1 MGREDGVPIFKD
13 ICMKTLKFPSAYT
26 ILMLLTVLMAALTWL
41 IPAGQYQMV
50 NNETLGKMVPLVGSY
65 QAVTANPQGILDI
78 LMAPIQGFYDP
89 TNYMARAV
97 DVALFVLVIGGYL
110 AVVTR
115 TGAIDA
121 GIAKIMVR
129 LKGKERWMIPI
140 LMGLFALGGTVYGMA
155 EETIPFYALL
165 IPVMIAAGYDSVVGV
180 AIIMVGAG
188 IGCLGSTINPF
199 ATVIASNAA
208 EISFVDGI
216 GLRLAILVIG
226 WLACVI
232 YVMRYADKVKRDPSL
247 SLVAAQREAN
257 TEYFLHGSDEAA
269 PELTTTRKLVLAIFG
284 LTFAIMMWGVASQ
297 GWWMAELSA
306 LFIGSSIVAGLI
318 GKLSEVDITDSFI
331 NGARDLLGVAL
342 IIAIARGLVVV
353 MDDGNITH
361 TILNFAEGLLVGLPE
376 VLFINAIYWIEAVL
390 CLVVPSSSGLA
401 VLSMPILAPLADFAG
416 VSREL
421 VVTAFQSAS
430 GLPNLVTPTSG
441 VVMGGLAIGRIGYS
455 TWLRFIGPLLAFL
468 TTMVMVL
475 LSVGVMLG

>member
-1 MGREDGVPIFKD
+1 
-13 ICMKTLKFPSAYT
+13 MKKLKFPSAYT
-26 ILMLLTVLMAALTWL
+26 ILMLLTVFMAALTWL

-65 QAVTANPQGILDI
+65 ETVASNPQGIIDI

-89 TNYMARAV
+89 GEYMARAV

-121 GIAKIMVR
+121 GIAGTMAKLNGR
-129 LKGKERWMIPI
+129 EKWMIPI

-165 IPVMIAAGYDSVVGV
+165 IPVMIAAGYDSIVGV

-208 EISFVDGI
+208 EINFMDGI
-216 GLRLAILVIG
+216 GLRLAILILG
-226 WLACVI
+226 WIMCTI
-232 YVMRYADKVKRDPSL
+232 YVMRYAEKVKNDPSQ
-247 SLVAAQREAN
+247 SIVASQKDENERL
-257 TEYFLHGSDEAA
+257 FLHGKEQET
-269 PELTTTRKLVLAIFG
+269 PELNTTRKIVLMVFG
-284 LTFAIMMWGVASQ
+284 LTFAVMMWGVSVQ

-306 LFIGSSIVAGLI
+306 LFIGSSILVGFI
-318 GKLSEVDITDSFI
+318 GRLSETELTDSFVD
-331 NGARDLLGVAL
+331 GARDLLGVAL

-361 TILNFAEGLLVGLPE
+361 TILNYAEGLLAGLPQIA
-376 VLFINAIYWIEAVL
+376 FINAIYWVEAVL

-401 VLSMPILAPLADFAG
+401 VLSMPVLAPLADFAG

-441 VVMGGLAIGRIGYS
+441 VVMGGLAIGRVAYS
-455 TWLRFIGPLLAFL
+455 SWLRFIGPLLGML
-468 TTMVMVL
+468 TLMVMVL
-475 LSVGVMLG
+475 LSLGVVIS

>member
-1 MGREDGVPIFKD
+1 
-13 ICMKTLKFPSAYT
+13 MKKLKFPSAYT
-26 ILMLLTVLMAALTWL
+26 ILMLLTVFMAALTWL

-65 QAVTANPQGILDI
+65 QTVASNPQGIIDI

-89 TNYMARAV
+89 GEYMARAV

-121 GIAKIMVR
+121 GIAGTMAKLNGR
-129 LKGKERWMIPI
+129 EKWMIPI

-165 IPVMIAAGYDSVVGV
+165 IPVMIAAGYDSIVGV

-208 EISFVDGI
+208 EINFMDGI
-216 GLRLAILVIG
+216 CLRLAILILG
-226 WLACVI
+226 WIMCTI
-232 YVMRYADKVKRDPSL
+232 YVMRYAEKVKNDPSQ
-247 SLVAAQREAN
+247 SIVASQKDENERL
-257 TEYFLHGSDEAA
+257 FLHGKEQET
-269 PELTTTRKLVLAIFG
+269 PELNTTRKIVLMIFG
-284 LTFAIMMWGVASQ
+284 LTFAVMMWGVSVQ

-306 LFIGSSIVAGLI
+306 LFIGSSILVGFI
-318 GKLSEVDITDSFI
+318 GRLSETELTDSFVD
-331 NGARDLLGVAL
+331 GARDLLGVAL

-361 TILNFAEGLLVGLPE
+361 TILNYAEGLLAGLPQIA
-376 VLFINAIYWIEAVL
+376 FINAIYWVEAVL

-401 VLSMPILAPLADFAG
+401 VLSMPVLAPLADFAG

-441 VVMGGLAIGRIGYS
+441 VVMGGLAIGRVAYS
-455 TWLRFIGPLLAFL
+455 SWLRFIGPLLGML
-468 TTMVMVL
+468 TLMVMIL
-475 LSVGVMLG
+475 LSLGVTIS

>member
-1 MGREDGVPIFKD
+1 
-13 ICMKTLKFPSAYT
+13 MKKLKFPSAYT

-65 QAVTANPQGILDI
+65 QTVTSNPQGIIDI

-89 TNYMARAV
+89 GEYMARAV

-121 GIAKIMVR
+121 GIAGTMEKLNGR
-129 LKGKERWMIPI
+129 EKWMIPI

-165 IPVMIAAGYDSVVGV
+165 IPVMIAAGYDSIVGV

-208 EISFVDGI
+208 EINFMDGI
-216 GLRLAILVIG
+216 GLRLAILILG
-226 WLACVI
+226 WIMCTI
-232 YVMRYADKVKRDPSL
+232 YVMRYAEKVKNDPSQ
-247 SLVAAQREAN
+247 SIVASQKDENERL
-257 TEYFLHGSDEAA
+257 FLHGKEQET
-269 PELTTTRKLVLAIFG
+269 PELNTTRKIVLMVFG
-284 LTFAIMMWGVASQ
+284 LTFAVMMWGVSVQ

-306 LFIGSSIVAGLI
+306 LFIGSSILVGFI
-318 GKLSEVDITDSFI
+318 GRLSETELTDSFVD
-331 NGARDLLGVAL
+331 GARDLLGVAL

-361 TILNFAEGLLVGLPE
+361 TILNYAEGLLAGLPQIA
-376 VLFINAIYWIEAVL
+376 FINAIYWVEAVL

-401 VLSMPILAPLADFAG
+401 VLSMPVLAPLADFAG

-441 VVMGGLAIGRIGYS
+441 VVMGGLAIGRVAYS
-455 TWLRFIGPLLAFL
+455 SWLRFIGPLLGML
-468 TTMVMVL
+468 TLMVMIL
-475 LSVGVMLG
+475 LSLGVIIS

>member
-1 MGREDGVPIFKD
+1 
-13 ICMKTLKFPSAYT
+13 MKTLKFPSAYT

-50 NNETLGKMVPLVGSY
+50 NNETLGKMVPLVVSY
-65 QAVTANPQGILDI
+65 QTVEANPQGFLDI

-89 TNYMARAV
+89 ANYMARAV

-110 AVVTR
+110 AVVTQ

-121 GIAKIMVR
+121 GIAKIMVY

-208 EISFVDGI
+208 EINFVDGI
-216 GLRLAILVIG
+216 GLRLAILIIG

-257 TEYFLHGSDEAA
+257 TAYFLHGSNETA
-269 PELTTTRKLVLAIFG
+269 PELTLTRKIVLAIFG
-284 LTFAIMMWGVASQ
+284 LTFAIMMWGVASE

-306 LFIGSSIVAGLI
+306 LFIGSSIVAGLV
-318 GKLSEVDITDSFI
+318 GKLSEVEITDSFI

-361 TILNFAEGLLVGLPE
+361 TILNFAEGLLVGLPQ

-390 CLVVPSSSGLA
+390 CLVIPSSSGLA

-416 VSREL
+416 VGREL

-468 TTMVMVL
+468 TTMVMIL
-475 LSVGVMLG
+475 LSLGVVLS

>member
-1 MGREDGVPIFKD
+1 
-13 ICMKTLKFPSAYT
+13 MKTLKFPSAYT

-65 QAVTANPQGILDI
+65 QTVEANPQGFLDI

-89 TNYMARAV
+89 ANYMARAV

-110 AVVTR
+110 AVVTQ

-121 GIAKIMVR
+121 GIAKIMVY

-208 EISFVDGI
+208 EINFVDGI
-216 GLRLAILVIG
+216 GLRLAILIIG

-257 TEYFLHGSDEAA
+257 TAYFLHGSNETA
-269 PELTTTRKLVLAIFG
+269 PELTLTRKIVLAIFG
-284 LTFAIMMWGVASQ
+284 LTFAIMMWGVASE

-306 LFIGSSIVAGLI
+306 LFIGSSIVAGLV
-318 GKLSEVDITDSFI
+318 GKLSEVEITDSFI

-361 TILNFAEGLLVGLPE
+361 TILNFAEGLLVGLPQ

-390 CLVVPSSSGLA
+390 CLVIPSSSGLA

-416 VSREL
+416 VGREL

-468 TTMVMVL
+468 TTMVMIL
-475 LSVGVMLG
+475 LSLGVVLS

>member
-1 MGREDGVPIFKD
+1 
-13 ICMKTLKFPSAYT
+13 MKKLKFPSAYT

-65 QAVTANPQGILDI
+65 ETVASNPQGIIDI

-89 TNYMARAV
+89 GEYMARAV

-121 GIAKIMVR
+121 GIAGTMAKLNGR
-129 LKGKERWMIPI
+129 EKWMIPI

-165 IPVMIAAGYDSVVGV
+165 IPVMIAAGYDSIVGV

-208 EISFVDGI
+208 EINFMDGI
-216 GLRLAILVIG
+216 GLRLAILILG
-226 WLACVI
+226 WIMCTI
-232 YVMRYADKVKRDPSL
+232 YVMRYAEKVKNDPSQ
-247 SLVAAQREAN
+247 SIVASQKDENERL
-257 TEYFLHGSDEAA
+257 FLHGKEQET
-269 PELTTTRKLVLAIFG
+269 PELNTTRKIVLMVFG
-284 LTFAIMMWGVASQ
+284 LTFAVMMWGVSVQ

-306 LFIGSSIVAGLI
+306 LFIGSSILVGFI
-318 GKLSEVDITDSFI
+318 GRLSETELTDSFVD
-331 NGARDLLGVAL
+331 GARDLLGVAL

-361 TILNFAEGLLVGLPE
+361 TILNYAEGLLAGLPQIA
-376 VLFINAIYWIEAVL
+376 FINAIYWVEAVL

-401 VLSMPILAPLADFAG
+401 VLSMPVLAPLADFAG

-441 VVMGGLAIGRIGYS
+441 VVMGGLAIGRVAYS
-455 TWLRFIGPLLAFL
+455 SWLRFIGPLLGML
-468 TTMVMVL
+468 TLMVMVL
-475 LSVGVMLG
+475 LSLGVVIS

>member
-1 MGREDGVPIFKD
+1 MSK
-13 ICMKTLKFPSAYT
+13 LKFPSAYT
-26 ILMLLTVLMAALTWL
+26 ILMLLTVLMALLTWM
-41 IPAGQYQMV
+41 IPAGQYQMEL
-50 NNETLGKMVPLVGSY
+50 NETLGKLVPVVGSY
-65 QAVTANPQGILDI
+65 QTVEANPQGIIDI

-89 TNYMARAV
+89 SDYVARAV
-97 DVALFVLVIGGYL
+97 DVALFVLVIGGFL
-110 AVVTR
+110 AVVTE

-121 GIAKIMVR
+121 GIAGTMKR
-129 LKGKERWMIPI
+129 LAGREKWMIPI

-165 IPVMIAAGYDSVVGV
+165 IPVMIAAGYDSIVGV

-208 EISFVDGI
+208 EINFMEGFA
-216 GLRLAILVIG
+216 LRAVILILG
-226 WLACVI
+226 WLLCVF
-232 YVMRYADKVKRDPSL
+232 YVMRYAERVKQDPSR
-247 SLVAAQREAN
+247 SIVAHQHDDN
-257 TEYFLHGSDEAA
+257 LNHFLHGKQKET
-269 PELTTTRKLVLAIFG
+269 PELSNTRKAVLAIFAM
-284 LTFAIMMWGVASQ
+284 TFVVMMWGVSVA

-306 LFIGSSIVAGLI
+306 LFIGSSILVGFV
-318 GKLSEVDITDSFI
+318 GRLSEVEITDSFV

-353 MDDGNITH
+353 MDNGNITH
-361 TILNFAEGLLVGLPE
+361 TILNYAEGLLGGLNE
-376 VLFINAIYWIEAVL
+376 VAFINAIYWVEAVL

-401 VLSMPILAPLADFAG
+401 VLSMPVLAPLADFAG

-441 VVMGGLAIGRIGYS
+441 VVMGGLAIGRVAYS
-455 TWLRFIGPLLAFL
+455 SWLRFIGPLIGIL
-468 TTMVMVL
+468 TLMIMAL
-475 LSVGVMLG
+475 LSVGVIIA

>member
-1 MGREDGVPIFKD
+1 
-13 ICMKTLKFPSAYT
+13 MKTLKFPSAYT

-65 QAVTANPQGILDI
+65 QTVEANPQGFLDI

-89 TNYMARAV
+89 ANYMARAV

-110 AVVTR
+110 AVVTQ

-121 GIAKIMVR
+121 GIAKTMAR
-129 LKGKERWMIPI
+129 LGGKERWMIPI

-208 EISFVDGI
+208 EINFVDGI
-216 GLRLAILVIG
+216 WLRLAILIIG

-232 YVMRYADKVKRDPSL
+232 YVMRYADKVKRDPSQ
-247 SLVAAQREAN
+247 SLVAEQGEAN
-257 TEYFLHGSDEAA
+257 REYFLHGSGENA
-269 PELTTTRKLVLAIFG
+269 PELTLTRKIVLAIFG

-306 LFIGSSIVAGLI
+306 LFIGSSIVAGLV
-318 GKLSEVDITDSFI
+318 GKLSEVEITDSFI

-361 TILNFAEGLLVGLPE
+361 TILNFAEGLLVGLPQI
-376 VLFINAIYWIEAVL
+376 LFINAIYWIEAVL

-416 VSREL
+416 VGREL

-455 TWLRFIGPLLAFL
+455 TWLRFIGPLLGFL
-468 TTMVMVL
+468 TAMVMVL

>member
-1 MGREDGVPIFKD
+1 
-13 ICMKTLKFPSAYT
+13 MKTLKFPSAYT

-65 QAVTANPQGILDI
+65 QTVDANPQGFLDI

-89 TNYMARAV
+89 ANYMARAV

-110 AVVTR
+110 AVVTQ

-121 GIAKIMVR
+121 GIAKTMAR
-129 LKGKERWMIPI
+129 LGGKERWMIPI

-165 IPVMIAAGYDSVVGV
+165 IPVMIAAGYDSIVGV

-199 ATVIASNAA
+199 ATVIASNAT
-208 EISFVDGI
+208 EINFVDGI
-216 GLRLAILVIG
+216 WLRLAILIIG

-232 YVMRYADKVKRDPSL
+232 YVMRYADKVKRDPSQ
-247 SLVAAQREAN
+247 SLVAEQGEAN
-257 TEYFLHGSDEAA
+257 REYFLHGRGESA
-269 PELTTTRKLVLAIFG
+269 PELTLTRKIVLTIFG

-306 LFIGSSIVAGLI
+306 LFIGSSIVAGLV
-318 GKLSEVDITDSFI
+318 GKLSEVEITDSFI

-361 TILNFAEGLLVGLPE
+361 TILNFAEGLLVGLPQI
-376 VLFINAIYWIEAVL
+376 LFINAIYWIEAVL

-416 VSREL
+416 VGREL

-455 TWLRFIGPLLAFL
+455 TWLRFIGPLLGFL
-468 TTMVMVL
+468 TAMVL
-475 LSVGVMLG
+475 LSVGVILS

>member
-1 MGREDGVPIFKD
+1 
-13 ICMKTLKFPSAYT
+13 MKTLKFPSAYT

-50 NNETLGKMVPLVGSY
+50 NNESLGEMVPLVGSY
-65 QAVTANPQGILDI
+65 QTVEANPQGFLDI

-89 TNYMARAV
+89 ANYMARAV

-110 AVVTR
+110 AVVTQ

-121 GIAKIMVR
+121 GIAKIMVY

-208 EISFVDGI
+208 EINFVDGI
-216 GLRLAILVIG
+216 GLRLAILIIG

-247 SLVAAQREAN
+247 SLVATQREAN
-257 TEYFLHGSDEAA
+257 TAYFLHGSNETA
-269 PELTTTRKLVLAIFG
+269 PELTLTRKIVLAIFG
-284 LTFAIMMWGVASQ
+284 LTFAIMMWGVASE

-306 LFIGSSIVAGLI
+306 LFIGSSIVAGLV
-318 GKLSEVDITDSFI
+318 GKLSEVEITDSFI

-361 TILNFAEGLLVGLPE
+361 TILNFAEGLLVGLPQ

-390 CLVVPSSSGLA
+390 CLVIPSSSGLA

-416 VSREL
+416 VGREL

-468 TTMVMVL
+468 TTMVMIL
-475 LSVGVMLG
+475 LSLGVVLS

>member
-1 MGREDGVPIFKD
+1 
-13 ICMKTLKFPSAYT
+13 MKKLKFPSAYT

-65 QAVTANPQGILDI
+65 ETVASNPQGIIDI

-89 TNYMARAV
+89 GKYMARAV

-121 GIAKIMVR
+121 GIAGTMAKLNGR
-129 LKGKERWMIPI
+129 EKWMIPI

-165 IPVMIAAGYDSVVGV
+165 IPVMIAAGYDSIVGV

-208 EISFVDGI
+208 EINFMDGI
-216 GLRLAILVIG
+216 GLRLAILILG
-226 WLACVI
+226 WIMCTI
-232 YVMRYADKVKRDPSL
+232 YVMRYAEKVKNDPSQ
-247 SLVAAQREAN
+247 SIVASQKDENERL
-257 TEYFLHGSDEAA
+257 FLHGKEQET
-269 PELTTTRKLVLAIFG
+269 PELNTTRKIVLMVFG
-284 LTFAIMMWGVASQ
+284 LTFAVMMWGVSVQ

-306 LFIGSSIVAGLI
+306 LFIGSSILVGFI
-318 GKLSEVDITDSFI
+318 GRLSETELTDSFVD
-331 NGARDLLGVAL
+331 GARDLLGVAL

-361 TILNFAEGLLVGLPE
+361 TILNYAEGLLAGLPQIA
-376 VLFINAIYWIEAVL
+376 FINAIYWVEAVL

-401 VLSMPILAPLADFAG
+401 VLSMPVLAPLADFAG

-441 VVMGGLAIGRIGYS
+441 VVMGGLAIGRVAYS
-455 TWLRFIGPLLAFL
+455 SWLRFIGPLLGML
-468 TTMVMVL
+468 TLMVMVL
-475 LSVGVMLG
+475 LSLGVVIS

>member
-1 MGREDGVPIFKD
+1 
-13 ICMKTLKFPSAYT
+13 MKKLKFPSAYT
-26 ILMLLTVLMAALTWL
+26 ILMLLTVFMAVLTWL

-65 QAVTANPQGILDI
+65 QTVASNPQGIIDI

-89 TNYMARAV
+89 GEYMARAV

-121 GIAKIMVR
+121 GIAGTMEKLNGR
-129 LKGKERWMIPI
+129 EKWMIPI

-165 IPVMIAAGYDSVVGV
+165 IPVMIAAGYDSIVGV

-208 EISFVDGI
+208 EINFMDGI
-216 GLRLAILVIG
+216 GLRLAILILG
-226 WLACVI
+226 WIMCTI
-232 YVMRYADKVKRDPSL
+232 YVMRYAEKVKNDPSQ
-247 SLVAAQREAN
+247 SIVASQKDENERL
-257 TEYFLHGSDEAA
+257 FLHGKEQET
-269 PELTTTRKLVLAIFG
+269 PELNTTRKIVLMVFG
-284 LTFAIMMWGVASQ
+284 LTFAVMMWGVSVQ

-306 LFIGSSIVAGLI
+306 LFIGSSILVGFI
-318 GKLSEVDITDSFI
+318 GRLSETELTDSFVD
-331 NGARDLLGVAL
+331 GARDLLGVAL

-361 TILNFAEGLLVGLPE
+361 TILNYAEGLLAGLPQIA
-376 VLFINAIYWIEAVL
+376 FINAIYWVEAVL

-401 VLSMPILAPLADFAG
+401 VLSMPVLAPLADFAG

-421 VVTAFQSAS
+421 IVTAFQSAS

-441 VVMGGLAIGRIGYS
+441 VVMGGLAIGRVAYS
-455 TWLRFIGPLLAFL
+455 SWLRFIGPLLGML
-468 TTMVMVL
+468 TLMVMII
-475 LSVGVMLG
+475 LSLGVVIS

>member
-1 MGREDGVPIFKD
+1 
-13 ICMKTLKFPSAYT
+13 MKKLKFPSAYT
-26 ILMLLTVLMAALTWL
+26 ILMLLTVFMAALTWL

-65 QAVTANPQGILDI
+65 QTVTSNPQGIIDI

-89 TNYMARAV
+89 GEYMARAV

-121 GIAKIMVR
+121 GIAGTMEKLNGR
-129 LKGKERWMIPI
+129 EKWMIPI

-165 IPVMIAAGYDSVVGV
+165 IPVMIAAGYDSIVGV

-208 EISFVDGI
+208 EINFMDGI
-216 GLRLAILVIG
+216 GLRLAILILG
-226 WLACVI
+226 WIMCTI
-232 YVMRYADKVKRDPSL
+232 YVMRYAEKVKNDPSQ
-247 SLVAAQREAN
+247 SIVASQKDEN
-257 TEYFLHGSDEAA
+257 EHLFLHGKEQET
-269 PELTTTRKLVLAIFG
+269 PKLNTTRKIVLMVFG
-284 LTFAIMMWGVASQ
+284 LTFAVMMWGVSVQ

-306 LFIGSSIVAGLI
+306 LFIGSSILVGFI
-318 GKLSEVDITDSFI
+318 GRLSETELTDSFVD
-331 NGARDLLGVAL
+331 GARDLLGVAL

-361 TILNFAEGLLVGLPE
+361 TILNYAEGLLAGLPQIA
-376 VLFINAIYWIEAVL
+376 FINAIYWVEAVL

-401 VLSMPILAPLADFAG
+401 VLSMPVLAPLADFAG

-441 VVMGGLAIGRIGYS
+441 VVMGGLAIGRVAYS
-455 TWLRFIGPLLAFL
+455 SWLRFIGPLLGML
-468 TTMVMVL
+468 TLMVMIL
-475 LSVGVMLG
+475 LSLGVVIS

>member
-1 MGREDGVPIFKD
+1 MSKF
-13 ICMKTLKFPSAYT
+13 KFPSAYT
-26 ILMLLTVLMAALTWL
+26 ILMLLTVFMALLTWM
-41 IPAGQYQMV
+41 IPAGQYQMEL
-50 NNETLGKMVPLVGSY
+50 NETLGKLVPVVGSY
-65 QAVTANPQGILDI
+65 QTVEANPQGIIDI

-89 TNYMARAV
+89 SDYVARAV
-97 DVALFVLVIGGYL
+97 DVALFVLVIGGFL
-110 AVVTR
+110 AVVTE

-121 GIAKIMVR
+121 GIAGTMKR
-129 LKGKERWMIPI
+129 LAGREKWMIPI

-165 IPVMIAAGYDSVVGV
+165 IPVMIAAGYDSIVGV

-208 EISFVDGI
+208 EISFMEGFA
-216 GLRLAILVIG
+216 LRAVILILG
-226 WLACVI
+226 WLLCVF
-232 YVMRYADKVKRDPSL
+232 YVMRYAERVKQDPSR
-247 SLVAAQREAN
+247 SIVAHQHDDN
-257 TEYFLHGSDEAA
+257 LNHFLHGKQKTT
-269 PELTTTRKLVLAIFG
+269 PELTNTRKAVLAIFA
-284 LTFAIMMWGVASQ
+284 LTFVVMMWGVSVA

-306 LFIGSSIVAGLI
+306 LFIGSSILVGFV
-318 GKLSEVDITDSFI
+318 GRLSEVEITDSFV

-353 MDDGNITH
+353 MDNGNITH
-361 TILNFAEGLLVGLPE
+361 TILNYAEGLLGGLNE
-376 VLFINAIYWIEAVL
+376 IAFINAIYWVEAVL

-401 VLSMPILAPLADFAG
+401 VLSMPVLAPLADFAG

-441 VVMGGLAIGRIGYS
+441 VVMGGLAIGRVAYS
-455 TWLRFIGPLLAFL
+455 SWLRFIGPLIGIL
-468 TTMVMVL
+468 TVMIMLL
-475 LSVGVMLG
+475 LSVGVVLS

>member
-1 MGREDGVPIFKD
+1 
-13 ICMKTLKFPSAYT
+13 MKTLKFPSAYT
-26 ILMLLTVLMAALTWL
+26 ILILLTVLMAALTWL

-65 QAVTANPQGILDI
+65 QTVEANPQGFLDI

-89 TNYMARAV
+89 ANYMARAV

-110 AVVTR
+110 AVVTQ

-121 GIAKIMVR
+121 GIAKIMVY

-208 EISFVDGI
+208 EINFVDGI
-216 GLRLAILVIG
+216 GLRLAILIIG

-257 TEYFLHGSDEAA
+257 TAYFLHGSNETA
-269 PELTTTRKLVLAIFG
+269 PELTLTRKIVLTIFG
-284 LTFAIMMWGVASQ
+284 LTFAIMMWGVASE

-306 LFIGSSIVAGLI
+306 LFIGSSIVAGLV
-318 GKLSEVDITDSFI
+318 GKLSEVEITDSFI

-361 TILNFAEGLLVGLPE
+361 TILNFAEGLLVGLPQ

-390 CLVVPSSSGLA
+390 CLVIPSSSGLA

-416 VSREL
+416 VGREL

-468 TTMVMVL
+468 TTMVMIL
-475 LSVGVMLG
+475 LSLGVVLS

>member
-1 MGREDGVPIFKD
+1 
-13 ICMKTLKFPSAYT
+13 MKTLKFPSAYT

-65 QAVTANPQGILDI
+65 QTVAANPQGFLDI

-89 TNYMARAV
+89 ANYMARAV

-110 AVVTR
+110 AVVTQ

-121 GIAKIMVR
+121 GIAKTMAR

-216 GLRLAILVIG
+216 WLRLAILIIG

-232 YVMRYADKVKRDPSL
+232 YVMRYADKVKCDPSL
-247 SLVAAQREAN
+247 SLVADQGEAN
-257 TEYFLHGSDEAA
+257 REYFLHGSGESA
-269 PELTTTRKLVLAIFG
+269 PELTLTRKIVLAIFG
-284 LTFAIMMWGVASQ
+284 LTFAIMMWGVATQ

-306 LFIGSSIVAGLI
+306 LFIGSSIVAGLV
-318 GKLSEVDITDSFI
+318 GKLSEVEITDSFI

-361 TILNFAEGLLVGLPE
+361 TILNFAEGLLVGLPQI
-376 VLFINAIYWIEAVL
+376 LFINAIYWIEAVL

-416 VSREL
+416 VGREL

-455 TWLRFIGPLLAFL
+455 TWLRFIGPLLGFL
-468 TTMVMVL
+468 TAMVMIL
-475 LSVGVMLG
+475 LSIGVMLG

>member
-1 MGREDGVPIFKD
+1 
-13 ICMKTLKFPSAYT
+13 MKTLKFPSAYT

-65 QAVTANPQGILDI
+65 QTVAANPQGFLDV

-89 TNYMARAV
+89 ANYMARAV

-121 GIAKIMVR
+121 GIAKTMVR

-208 EISFVDGI
+208 EINFVDGI
-216 GLRLAILVIG
+216 GLRLAILIIG

-247 SLVAAQREAN
+247 SLVAEQREAN
-257 TEYFLHGSDEAA
+257 KAYFLHGSDEAA
-269 PELTTTRKLVLAIFG
+269 PELTFTRKIVLAIFG
-284 LTFAIMMWGVASQ
+284 FTFAIMMWGVAAE

-306 LFIGSSIVAGLI
+306 LFIGSSIVAGLV
-318 GKLSEVDITDSFI
+318 GKLSEVEITDSFI

-361 TILNFAEGLLVGLPE
+361 TILNFAEGLLVGLPQ

-455 TWLRFIGPLLAFL
+455 TWLRFIGPLLGFL
-468 TTMVMVL
+468 TAMVMVL
-475 LSVGVMLG
+475 LSLGVMLG

>member
-1 MGREDGVPIFKD
+1 MSKF
-13 ICMKTLKFPSAYT
+13 KFPSAYT
-26 ILMLLTVLMAALTWL
+26 ILMLLTVFMALLTWM
-41 IPAGQYQMV
+41 IPAGQYQMEL
-50 NNETLGKMVPLVGSY
+50 NETLGKLVPVVGSY
-65 QAVTANPQGILDI
+65 QTVEANPQGIVDI

-89 TNYMARAV
+89 SEYVARAV
-97 DVALFVLVIGGYL
+97 DVALFVLVIGGFL
-110 AVVTR
+110 AVVTE

-121 GIAKIMVR
+121 GIAGTMKR
-129 LKGKERWMIPI
+129 LAGREKWMIPI

-165 IPVMIAAGYDSVVGV
+165 IPVMIAAGYDSIVGV

-208 EISFVDGI
+208 EINFMEGFA
-216 GLRLAILVIG
+216 LRAVILILG
-226 WLACVI
+226 WLLCVF
-232 YVMRYADKVKRDPSL
+232 YVMRYAERVKQDPSR
-247 SLVAAQREAN
+247 SIVAHQHDDN
-257 TEYFLHGSDEAA
+257 LNHFLHGKQKET
-269 PELTTTRKLVLAIFG
+269 PELTNTRKSVLAIFAM
-284 LTFAIMMWGVASQ
+284 TFVVMMWGVSVA

-306 LFIGSSIVAGLI
+306 LFIGSSILVGFV
-318 GKLSEVDITDSFI
+318 GRLSEVEITDSFV

-353 MDDGNITH
+353 MDNGNITH
-361 TILNFAEGLLVGLPE
+361 TILNYAEGLLGGLHE
-376 VLFINAIYWIEAVL
+376 VAFINAIYWVEAVL

-401 VLSMPILAPLADFAG
+401 VLSMPVLAPLADFAG

-441 VVMGGLAIGRIGYS
+441 VVMGGLAIGRVAYS
-455 TWLRFIGPLLAFL
+455 SWLRFIGPLIGIL
-468 TTMVMVL
+468 TVMIMML
-475 LSVGVMLG
+475 LSVGVIIA

>member
-1 MGREDGVPIFKD
+1 
-13 ICMKTLKFPSAYT
+13 MKTLKFPSAYT

-65 QAVTANPQGILDI
+65 QTVEANPQGFLDI

-89 TNYMARAV
+89 ANYMARAV

-110 AVVTR
+110 AVVTQA
-115 TGAIDA
+115 GAIDA
-121 GIAKIMVR
+121 GIAKIMVY

-208 EISFVDGI
+208 EINFVDGI
-216 GLRLAILVIG
+216 GLRLAILIIG

-247 SLVAAQREAN
+247 SLVATQREAN
-257 TEYFLHGSDEAA
+257 TAYFLHGSNETA
-269 PELTTTRKLVLAIFG
+269 PELTLTRKIVLAIFG
-284 LTFAIMMWGVASQ
+284 LTFAIMMWGVASE

-306 LFIGSSIVAGLI
+306 LFIGSSIVAGLV
-318 GKLSEVDITDSFI
+318 GKLSEVEITDSFI

-361 TILNFAEGLLVGLPE
+361 TILNFAEGLLVGLPQ

-390 CLVVPSSSGLA
+390 CLVIPSSSGLA

-416 VSREL
+416 VGREL

-468 TTMVMVL
+468 TTMVMIL
-475 LSVGVMLG
+475 LSLGVVLS